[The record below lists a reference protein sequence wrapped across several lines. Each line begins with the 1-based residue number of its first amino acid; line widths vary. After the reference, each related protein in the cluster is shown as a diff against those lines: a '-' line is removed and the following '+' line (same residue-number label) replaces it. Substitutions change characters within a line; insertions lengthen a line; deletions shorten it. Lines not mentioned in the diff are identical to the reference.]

1 MQNEWQRFLTQ
12 AGAIIETGEVR
23 HFGHPQAET
32 KTAAGKNVIADLSHF
47 SLIRA
52 HGRDAEIFLQ
62 AQLSNDIKSLNQ
74 TSRLAAYCNAQGR
87 MLAIFRVLKS
97 ADNFLLQLHSSLRES
112 ILKRLKMFVLR
123 AQVALESADEELAR
137 IGLSGPDTPRLLQD
151 LSLAP
156 PEKTDDCRAH
166 NGLTLLRLPGI
177 SPRFEIIG
185 AYPAIEDLWRR
196 LKPLT
201 PVGAPAWAWLD
212 IMAGIPTLFP
222 PTMEAFVPQMAN
234 LDLIGGIS
242 FEKGCYPGQEIVAR
256 THYRGRLK
264 QRMYRGHIQDPVQ
277 PQPGES
283 LYAPNLPG
291 QSAGTIVDAQP
302 SPQGGYDLLAIIQ
315 ISSAEQG
322 ELHLENLEGTRV
334 EILDLPYPVA
344 AAEAQRHPV

>member
-1 MQNEWQRFLTQ
+1 MQNAWQSFLNE
-12 AGAIIETGEVR
+12 AGAVIEAGGVR

-32 KTAAGKNVIADLSHF
+32 EAAAGKNVIADLSHF

-52 HGRDAEIFLQ
+52 RGADAENFLQ
-62 AQLSNDIKSLNQ
+62 AQLSNDIQSLKE

-87 MLAIFRVLKS
+87 ALAIFRVFKS
-97 ADNFLLQLHSSLRES
+97 TDSFLLQLHRSLLEPT
-112 ILKRLKMFVLR
+112 LKRLRMFVLR
-123 AQVALESADEELAR
+123 AQVVLESADEELAR

-156 PEKTDDCRAH
+156 GTKPNDCRTQ
-166 NGLTLLRLPGI
+166 NGLTLVRLPGI
-177 SPRFEIIG
+177 FPRFEIIG
-185 AYPAIEDLWRR
+185 AYAAIQDLWPR
-196 LKPLT
+196 LPVT

-222 PTMEAFVPQMAN
+222 PTVEAFVPQMAN

-264 QRMYRGHIQDPVQ
+264 QRMYRGHVQNPVP
-277 PQPGES
+277 PQPGDA

-291 QSAGTIVDAQP
+291 QTVGTIVDAQP
-302 SPQGGYDLLAIIQ
+302 SPHGGYDLLAVIQ
-315 ISSAEQG
+315 ISSVEQA
-322 ELHLENLEGTRV
+322 ELHLENIAGARV
-334 EILDLPYPVA
+334 KIEDLPYPLGI
-344 AAEAQRHPV
+344 EARRQPV